1 MVYVASS
8 YYDRAGD
15 LASKRRQPDLSRH
28 LSAEARA
35 RLPNPIKSIWKVAQV
50 KPGTINMGNG
60 DPHHTMYPICE
71 MNFVVPSIHE
81 QDPVQAWRAG
91 TGEQQI
97 ISSYRDEPCALSLRT
112 AMAYGAGAGLKHVRD
127 ALAELNDRI
136 HAPPKHTVSLSLG
149 NADALTKCFR
159 LLGDPGDS
167 FLCEEFTFSAMTN
180 AALPLGID
188 WVPIRMDKDG
198 LIPSDME
205 RILANW
211 DEASQGKRPHV
222 LYTIP
227 CSQNPTGS
235 TLSLERRRQIYQ
247 IARDWDVI
255 ILEDDPYFFLQYDLD
270 IQQSTIERYGFTRA
284 MAEVLPR
291 SFLSMDYD
299 GRVMRLD
306 SFSKILAPGMR
317 LGWVTSN
324 EFFAEKLDMLTDS
337 SSQHPHGLGQAFVAE
352 LLGSQGWGTDGF
364 MKWVASLCREYERRR
379 NLFMEV
385 FEREVAGSGF
395 ASAEVPQSGM
405 FVWIKINLDR
415 HPRYKALEDTKLLGG
430 PVSNTAELMDELFR
444 KLLECGLVMMPAST
458 FAIVDRSGCVQSD
471 RHIADVRLL
480 LLHLLRW
487 TVACQLLPRHLCRDR
502 RHDRER
508 F

>member
-1 MVYVASS
+1 
-8 YYDRAGD
+8 
-15 LASKRRQPDLSRH
+15 
-28 LSAEARA
+28 
-35 RLPNPIKSIWKVAQV
+35 
-50 KPGTINMGNG
+50 
-60 DPHHTMYPICE
+60 
-71 MNFVVPSIHE
+71 
-81 QDPVQAWRAG
+81 
-91 TGEQQI
+91 
-97 ISSYRDEPCALSLRT
+97 
-112 AMAYGAGAGLKHVRD
+112 MAYGAGAGLKHVRD
-127 ALAELNDRI
+127 VLAGLNDRI
-136 HAPPKHTVSLSLG
+136 HAPPNHTVSLSLG

-227 CSQNPTGS
+227 CVISNHSVIMLTHKFIISCSQNPTGS

-270 IQQSTIERYGFTRA
+270 IQQTTVERYGFTRA

-306 SFSKILAPGMR
+306 R
-317 LGWVTSN
+317 
-324 EFFAEKLDMLTDS
+324 
-337 SSQHPHGLGQAFVAE
+337 FV
-352 LLGSQGWGTDGF
+352 QPNR
-364 MKWVASLCREYERRR
+364 M
-379 NLFMEV
+379 M
-385 FEREVAGSGF
+385 
-395 ASAEVPQSGM
+395 
-405 FVWIKINLDR
+405 
-415 HPRYKALEDTKLLGG
+415 
-430 PVSNTAELMDELFR
+430 TAR
-444 KLLECGLVMMPAST
+444 
-458 FAIVDRSGCVQSD
+458 I
-471 RHIADVRLL
+471 
-480 LLHLLRW
+480 
-487 TVACQLLPRHLCRDR
+487 
-502 RHDRER
+502 
-508 F
+508 

>member
-1 MVYVASS
+1 MVYVAPS

-60 DPHHTMYPICE
+60 DPHHTLYPVSE

-91 TGEQQI
+91 TGEQQNI
-97 ISSYRDEPCALSLRT
+97 TSYRDKSCALSLRT

-270 IQQSTIERYGFTRA
+270 IRQATVEQHGFTRA

-317 LGWVTSN
+317 LGWVTSS
-324 EFFAEKLDMLTDS
+324 EFFSEKLDMLTDS
-337 SSQHPHGLGQAFVAE
+337 SSQHPHGLGQAFIAE

-364 MKWVASLCREYERRR
+364 MKWVASLCHEYERRR
-379 NLFMEV
+379 NLFMDV
-385 FEREVAGSGF
+385 FEREVAGSGL
-395 ASAEVPQSGM
+395 ASAEAPQSGM

-415 HPRYKALEDTKLLGG
+415 HPRYKVLEDTRLGG

-444 KLLECGLVMMPAST
+444 KLLDCGLVMMPAST
-458 FAIVDRSGCVQSD
+458 FAIVDRSGCVKSD
-471 RHIADVRLL
+471 DHIADRVNHFRATFVGTDETIENGLTIFGRGL
-480 LLHLLRW
+480 EEFFGH
-487 TVACQLLPRHLCRDR
+487 
-502 RHDRER
+502 
-508 F
+508 